1 MAQAVPAGVTELKR
15 LVHEVARRTGGEVTE
30 FRTARHDTP
39 NFHQGVL
46 TYRDRTVAVVGTR
59 YFGRL
64 ALAEPRVIEF
74 GQGGVSSMPLT
85 FLDDPDLV
93 AVLTD
98 LAPRTGFRFF
108 GRAELDGP
116 LDPAAW
122 PDMSANDI
130 RYWRPQTLGA
140 ALFNWWD

>member
-1 MAQAVPAGVTELKR
+1 MAQAEPGVSEFR
-15 LVHEVARRTGGEVTE
+15 GFVHEFARRTSGEVAE
-30 FRTARHDTP
+30 FRLARYDTP

-59 YFGRL
+59 YYGRMT
-64 ALAEPRVIEF
+64 LAEPRVIDF
-74 GQGGVSSMPLT
+74 AHGSVSTMPLT
-85 FLDDPDLV
+85 FLDEPDLV

-98 LAPRTGFRFF
+98 LAAQTKYRIYSK
-108 GRAELDGP
+108 AELDGP
-116 LDPAAW
+116 FDAAAW
-122 PDMSANDI
+122 PEMSANDL

>member
-1 MAQAVPAGVTELKR
+1 MAQAVTGVSEFR
-15 LVHEVARRTGGEVTE
+15 GLVYEFARRTGGDVAE
-30 FRTARHDTP
+30 FRLARYDTP

-74 GQGGVSSMPLT
+74 GEGSVSARPLT

-93 AVLTD
+93 AVLTE

-108 GRAELDGP
+108 HLAELDGP

>member
-1 MAQAVPAGVTELKR
+1 MA
-15 LVHEVARRTGGEVTE
+15 E
-30 FRTARHDTP
+30 FRLARYDTP

-59 YFGRL
+59 YYGRMT
-64 ALAEPRVIEF
+64 LAEPRVIDF
-74 GQGGVSSMPLT
+74 AHGSVSTMPLT
-85 FLDDPDLV
+85 FLDEPDLV

-98 LAPRTGFRFF
+98 LAAQTKYRIYSK
-108 GRAELDGP
+108 AELDGP
-116 LDPAAW
+116 FDAAAW
-122 PDMSANDI
+122 PEMSANDL

>member
-1 MAQAVPAGVTELKR
+1 MA
-15 LVHEVARRTGGEVTE
+15 E
-30 FRTARHDTP
+30 FRLAKYDTP

-59 YFGRL
+59 YYGRM
-64 ALAEPRVIEF
+64 ALAEPRVIEPPN
-74 GQGGVSSMPLT
+74 GVGSVSCLPLE

-98 LAPRTGFRFF
+98 LAAQTKYRVWAK
-108 GRAELDGP
+108 AELDGP
-116 LDPAAW
+116 FDASAW
-122 PDMSANDI
+122 PEMSANDI
-130 RYWRPQTLGA
+130 RYWRPDTLGA